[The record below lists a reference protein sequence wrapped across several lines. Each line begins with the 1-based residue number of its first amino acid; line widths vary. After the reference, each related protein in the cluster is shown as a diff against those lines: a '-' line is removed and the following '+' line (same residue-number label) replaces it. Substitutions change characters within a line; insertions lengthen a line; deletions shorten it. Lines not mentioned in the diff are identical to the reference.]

1 MKAIIKVLTFVIAGL
16 VIAIF
21 LFIVTIHYFRE
32 SSKIEITRV
41 VSDIPPGTQ
50 LSSAIAK
57 LGKPNQVYE
66 DEASIKNHSSGK
78 NTEFYSDC
86 NLYMFVHDAV
96 PYRWILIYT
105 DKDSIRVKRA
115 DWVDM

>member
-1 MKAIIKVLTFVIAGL
+1 MKAIIKVLTFVIVGFL
-16 VIAIF
+16 IAIF

-32 SSKIEITRV
+32 SSQIEITRI
-41 VSDIPPGTQ
+41 VSEIPPRTL

-66 DEASIKNHSSGK
+66 DEPSIKHYSFGK

-105 DKDSIRVKRA
+105 DKDSIRVKRS